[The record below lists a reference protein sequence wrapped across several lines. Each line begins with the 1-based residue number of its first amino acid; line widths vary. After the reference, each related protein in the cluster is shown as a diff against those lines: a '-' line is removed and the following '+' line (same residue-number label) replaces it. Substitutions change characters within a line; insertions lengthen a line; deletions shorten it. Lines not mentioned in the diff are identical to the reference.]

1 MTRYELREYE
11 RQQTEKALRAV
22 PPKVRV
28 QPEYTLRDLI
38 VSAERERSLIDSAER
53 IARRRENERIA
64 GTDSRE
70 SPDSTQEPKRAK

>member
-64 GTDSRE
+64 DYSGIEKATG
-70 SPDSTQEPKRAK
+70 